1 VTEQTAKNAPRPTA
15 SASPKA
21 PRELAIERD
30 NNGRLIIEG
39 RDGEMLSRKR
49 KDDGGDPF
57 HVPAEII
64 PAGWEYQ
71 WVVESVNGSKE
82 IVSDQALVFW
92 ENGWRPVPADRHPG
106 RYTPVGT
113 KGDIFRG
120 GMILMERPK
129 ALCDEAR
136 AEMVAKARK
145 QMSDRDESLM
155 GGKANVRG
163 GMQGGF
169 EMNAGKY
176 RGTGGDLRISVDP
189 AFDVPAPQHLLA
201 EAGAAE

>member
-1 VTEQTAKNAPRPTA
+1 VTEQTTKNSPRPTA
-15 SASPKA
+15 SASPKT
-21 PRELAIERD
+21 PRELNVERD

-39 RDGEMLSRKR
+39 RGGEMLSRKR

-64 PAGWEYQ
+64 PPNWEYQ
-71 WVVESVNGSKE
+71 WCPDSVNGNKE

-113 KGDIFRG
+113 KGDILRG
-120 GMILMERPK
+120 GQILMERPK

-136 AEMVAKARK
+136 AEMVSKARK
-145 QMSDRDESLM
+145 QMSDRAESLM
-155 GGKANVRG
+155 GGKANMRG
-163 GMQGGF
+163 SMQGGF

-189 AFDVPAPQHLLA
+189 AFDVPAPQHPLA
-201 EAGAAE
+201 EAGAE

>member
-1 VTEQTAKNAPRPTA
+1 VTEQTSKNSPRPSTA
-15 SASPKA
+15 RKSTQDPV
-21 PRELAIERD
+21 IDRD
-30 NNGRLIIEG
+30 KNGRLIVLG
-39 RDGEMLSRKR
+39 HNGERLSRTR
-49 KDDGGDPF
+49 LDDGGDRF
-57 HVPAEII
+57 HVPPEII

-71 WVVESVNGSKE
+71 WVVDSVNGNKE

-113 KGDIFRG
+113 KGNIVRG
-120 GMILMERPK
+120 GMVLMERPK

-176 RGTGGDLRISVDP
+176 RGTGGDLRISVDS
-189 AFDVPAPQHLLA
+189 AFDIPAPQHPLA
-201 EAGAAE
+201 QAGAGE